1 MPSAQTAGV
10 FNLSA
15 PVLGP
20 DGRALAALTVPYINL
35 VNAAQAPDMAETQ
48 RMLTKTSRQLS
59 KLAGA
64 DFEIPT

>member
-20 DGRALAALTVPYINL
+20 DGRAIAALTIPYISL
-35 VNAAQAPDMAETQ
+35 VNVPQAPDMAETQ
-48 RMLTKTSRQLS
+48 TMLTKTSRQLS

-64 DFEIPT
+64 DFDIPT